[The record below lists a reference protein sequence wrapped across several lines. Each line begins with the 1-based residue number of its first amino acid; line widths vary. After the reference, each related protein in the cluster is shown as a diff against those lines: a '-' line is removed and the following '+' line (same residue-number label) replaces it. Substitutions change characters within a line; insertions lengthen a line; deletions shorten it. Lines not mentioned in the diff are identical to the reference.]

1 MSCTCAGGNFD
12 VVIVRDMSD
21 KNFVLRQWPEHR
33 DAKFTFLKDA
43 ELSLTG
49 WTPEHIYFSVWCM
62 GASQFECL
70 SPMLSH
76 RKAQGSRVI
85 CLGN

>member
-1 MSCTCAGGNFD
+1 MCTCGTNFD

-21 KNFVLRQWPEHR
+21 KADVMRQWPEH
-33 DAKFTFLKDA
+33 DHAKFVFLKDA
-43 ELSLTG
+43 ELWLTG

-62 GASQFECL
+62 ESSAFESI

-85 CLGN
+85 CLGS